1 MTLTPAYVRNLAL
14 LTLRNPAQ
22 AARQVLALEL
32 GREVLWTGFALAVVA
47 NTFFFTLQQVLIPAP
62 EGTPAIFTS
71 HTAYFAMVAGGQAM
85 FIYALYLA
93 GTWMGG
99 QGTLHDVLA
108 LMVWLQ
114 LLQAAAQAL
123 LLILM
128 LTAPVLFMAFNMVA
142 MIYGLYILVHFIDQ
156 AHGLSSLG
164 RAVGVLAAAL
174 FSLAFALALLL
185 ALAGGSMIGMPNV

>member
-1 MTLTPAYVRNLAL
+1 MGSALTYLRDLAV
-14 LTLRNPAQ
+14 LTLRNPPQ
-22 AARQVLALEL
+22 AARQVLALDL
-32 GREVLWTGFALAVVA
+32 NREILWTGFALAVVL
-47 NTFFFTLQQVLIPAP
+47 NSLFFTLQQVLIPPP

-99 QGTLHDVLA
+99 QGRLLDVLA
-108 LMVWLQ
+108 LLVWLQ
-114 LLQAAAQAL
+114 LLQAVAQAIL
-123 LLILM
+123 LVLM
-128 LTAPVLFMAFNMVA
+128 LTLPVLFMAFNMVA

-156 AHGLSSLG
+156 AHGLNSPG

-185 ALAGGSMIGMPNV
+185 SLAGGSMIGMPNV